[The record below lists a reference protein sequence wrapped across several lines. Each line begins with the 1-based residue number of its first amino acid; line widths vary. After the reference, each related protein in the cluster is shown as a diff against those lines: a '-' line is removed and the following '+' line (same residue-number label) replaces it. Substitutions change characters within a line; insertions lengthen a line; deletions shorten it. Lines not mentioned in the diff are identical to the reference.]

1 MRTIRTSWLLVTVAL
16 SALVAGSAG
25 AQGRGP
31 ALFRFGSEGML
42 LAVPA
47 VQTELKLT
55 DEQKRQAADLL
66 QKQRADLGEFVQ
78 RLQSATAEDRS
89 KMLAEW
95 QADQAKKVAAVL
107 NPDQQK
113 RLHQLSLQQQGFT
126 AMVAPAVQTDL
137 KLTAEQKA
145 RVDELLRAQQMA
157 LQNLFQGGGGITAE
171 TRQKLQALQKETND
185 KLRAVL
191 TDEQKTR
198 WKEMLGTPFNFP
210 APPPR

>member
-95 QADQAKKVAAVL
+95 QADQA
-107 NPDQQK
+107 
-113 RLHQLSLQQQGFT
+113 
-126 AMVAPAVQTDL
+126 
-137 KLTAEQKA
+137 
-145 RVDELLRAQQMA
+145 
-157 LQNLFQGGGGITAE
+157 
-171 TRQKLQALQKETND
+171 
-185 KLRAVL
+185 
-191 TDEQKTR
+191 
-198 WKEMLGTPFNFP
+198 
-210 APPPR
+210 